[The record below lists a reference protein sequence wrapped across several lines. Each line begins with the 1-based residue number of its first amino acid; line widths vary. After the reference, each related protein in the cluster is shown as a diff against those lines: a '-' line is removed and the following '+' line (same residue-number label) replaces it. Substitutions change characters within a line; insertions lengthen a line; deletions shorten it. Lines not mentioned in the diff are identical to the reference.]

1 MNLSTILYIAIEA
14 IKERKVKSIL
24 TMLMITVGAG
34 LLISIDGFT
43 NGILA
48 AAEENLSQ
56 LAPNVIFV
64 NSVRQEND
72 GIGGGGPPPA
82 PKITF
87 NDVVANK
94 IKTLPGV
101 AEVIPSFRGSVTLE
115 TGGKSVNSAVISMD
129 PRKVLVI
136 APNVKL
142 VEGSV
147 LSNDRSTIVLGANIA
162 NPPGEDT
169 PFAVL
174 GQTVVAKYQ
183 FVDEDGNT
191 QTNRKSFI
199 VKAIM
204 ELTGNPTVDNG
215 IMINLDAGNALMNKK
230 GKYDGFV
237 VVAKDDDF
245 VEMVVDGLRKLYGN
259 DIGISSA
266 QTILDTIRSFNRSI
280 NSFLSGIGIMA
291 LIVASVGI
299 ITTLYTSVVERTR
312 EIGIL
317 KAIGAQNSHILSL
330 FLTEAIIIGIIGA
343 IVGIPVGIGGGYA
356 LGNIAAIIFPGGE
369 VVEPVYDTE
378 SLIQVWIL
386 SVGLSV
392 FAGLYP
398 AYKATR
404 LDPVVALGRS

>member
-1 MNLSTILYIAIEA
+1 
-14 IKERKVKSIL
+14 
-24 TMLMITVGAG
+24 MITVGAG
-34 LLISIDGFT
+34 LMISINGFT

-48 AAEENLSQ
+48 AAEENLNM

-64 NSVRQEND
+64 NAVREQED
-72 GIGGGGPPPA
+72 GIGGGPPPA

-115 TGGKSVNSAVISMD
+115 SRGKSVSGAVISMD
-129 PRKVLVI
+129 PRKILVI
-136 APNVKL
+136 APNVKM

-169 PFAVL
+169 PFATI
-174 GQTVVAKYQ
+174 GQTVVAKYE
-183 FVDEDGNT
+183 FIDEDGEL
-191 QTNRKSFI
+191 QVNRKSFI

-215 IMINLDAGNALMNKK
+215 IVINLDAGNALMNKK

-237 VVAKDDDF
+237 VVAKDDDL
-245 VEMVVDGLRKLYGN
+245 VEVVEEGLRKLYGN

-266 QTILDTIRSFNRSI
+266 RSILDTIRSFNRSI
-280 NSFLSGIGIMA
+280 NAFLSGIAIMA

-317 KAIGAQNSHILSL
+317 KAIGAQNNHILSL
-330 FLTEAIIIGIIGA
+330 FLAEAIIIGIIGA
-343 IVGIPVGIGGGYA
+343 SFGIPIGMGGGYA

-369 VVEPVYDTE
+369 VVEPVYDPE
-378 SLIQVWIL
+378 ALGQVWIL
-386 SVGLSV
+386 SVGLSII
-392 FAGLYP
+392 AGLYP
-398 AYKATR
+398 AFKATR